1 MNKIEFRRNHTVSGT
16 GSGINRRAIVM
27 VFFFFVFI
35 LGILYLSGNL
45 NRSDNN
51 KAVSLHVYFHHNNQ
65 IIIQKDTTNYDN
77 YASVLKRNIA
87 KFKNNRILIKMYLP
101 PGMKVKE
108 ISDIIQISNAFKGVD
123 VNYYTLN
130 S

>member
-35 LGILYLSGNL
+35 LGMLYLSGNL
-45 NRSDNN
+45 NMSDNN

-87 KFKNNRILIKMYLP
+87 KLNKDRIQIKLYLP

-108 ISDIIQISNAFKGVD
+108 MSVIFQISNA
-123 VNYYTLN
+123 L
-130 S
+130 